1 MTRMDNKEAGMLRE
15 KADDIRALA
24 LKMFQKIG
32 KGHVGGAMSIAETLS
47 VLYFKRM
54 NIDPK
59 NPQWADRDR
68 LVPVSYTHLDVYK
81 RQDYNNKKYWSEAP
95 IFSPLGFGAAVVKF

>member
-1 MTRMDNKEAGMLRE
+1 MDNNEAVMLQN

-24 LKMFQKIG
+24 LRMFQKIG
-32 KGHVGGAMSIAETLS
+32 KGHVGGAMSIADLLS

-59 NPQWADRDR
+59 NPQ
-68 LVPVSYTHLDVYK
+68 
-81 RQDYNNKKYWSEAP
+81 
-95 IFSPLGFGAAVVKF
+95 

>member
-54 NIDPK
+54 DIDPK
-59 NPQWADRDR
+59 NPQ
-68 LVPVSYTHLDVYK
+68 
-81 RQDYNNKKYWSEAP
+81 
-95 IFSPLGFGAAVVKF
+95 